1 VLDVGCGPVGWLA
14 ILGDWVGPEGEVVGT
29 DIEPSLLE
37 AAQSL
42 GLENVRL
49 VEDDLFATQLEP
61 DSFDLVHARLQLTPI
76 GRHDEQLDVYT
87 RVAKP
92 GGVLVLEDPD
102 SSAWR
107 LQPEGAATAVLIEAI
122 RMAFKAGGGDFDT
135 GRYLPHLLVGRGIEP
150 HVTTHVLALGP
161 EHPYLRCRCSSPV
174 ARGAAAR
181 PPRRRLRGAR
191 RVSAARDRGPRPL
204 GERRSCSCRPGAA
217 CPSGHEALDVL
228 REHVDL
234 EVHRVARR
242 ERAERRHLERVRDE
256 RDLERVVVQR
266 GDRERDAVE
275 RDRALLDAV
284 AEDLLRRLDGESRSP
299 SNERTRPTPST
310 WPCT

>member
-1 VLDVGCGPVGWLA
+1 MEYLMAGQTSELERLRVQAEAWEPAGRALLEQLGEGRGQRVLDVGCGPLGWLA
-14 ILGDWVGPEGEVVGT
+14 ILSDWVGPEGEVVGT

-37 AAQSL
+37 AAESL

-49 VEDDLFATQLEP
+49 VEDDLFATQLEA

-87 RVAKP
+87 RLAKP

-161 EHPYLRCRCSSPV
+161 EHPYLRVPLQFAQSLE
-174 ARGAAAR
+174 G
-181 PPRRRLRGAR
+181 RLR
-191 RVSAARDRGPRPL
+191 DLL
-204 GERRSCSCRPGAA
+204 GDDFEELVES
-217 CPSGHEALDVL
+217 
-228 REHVDL
+228 
-234 EVHRVARR
+234 ARR
-242 ERAERRHLERVRDE
+242 EIEDPDRWGTSFVLVQAWGRV
-256 RDLERVVVQR
+256 
-266 GDRERDAVE
+266 
-275 RDRALLDAV
+275 
-284 AEDLLRRLDGESRSP
+284 P
-299 SNERTRPTPST
+299 
-310 WPCT
+310 